1 MAKLII
7 NDQEIEVND
16 GDKIVD
22 AIEEAGVPIGCS
34 NGVCGTCEIQ
44 VTEGMNFL
52 SELNDEEKDLGMEGN
67 RRLGCQCTISG
78 GTVKVTY

>member
-1 MAKLII
+1 MAQLWI
-7 NDQEIEVND
+7 NETEVEIED
-16 GDKIVD
+16 GSKIVD

-44 VTEGMNFL
+44 VTEGMENL

-67 RRLGCQCTISG
+67 KRLGCQCDIKS
-78 GTVKVTY
+78 GTVKITF